1 MKEKK
6 WNSSKNEIVK
16 LGNGNTYSW
25 QVVFNDGKYNENFDT
40 VIKGYF
46 LCVMAIDI
54 INPNDPKGYELQP
67 LWGEVRLLKAI
78 QRRSE
83 SAFNQSMEMANEI
96 LPTIL
101 ENIEKDREDL
111 KNKGVNEDDLNAIMK
126 RYNDEMREKYDSA
139 NKGYREYKERSEE
152 IRPLPALKEKR
163 EKKVEKKKGTT
174 FDDVAGM
181 EDVKEVLL
189 DVIDQLKNPERY
201 EYFDI
206 KPIKS
211 LLMHGLPGTGKTF
224 IANAFANE
232 IDADFVKVSLGEIGS
247 KYQHQTGN
255 NIRKIFVEA
264 RNSNKFTI
272 LFFDEIDSIASKRGT
287 DDNSKEKNNTLNVML
302 EEMSSDDNGNIFLI
316 FATNFYEN
324 LDSAF
329 KRKGRVDVE
338 IEIPLPDF
346 ETRLQIL
353 ELNTSRKPLNE
364 NVDLNEISEMMDG
377 KNCADVSFICNSSAR
392 IALKKGKDS
401 IEHEDFIE
409 ALDKMNNKKES
420 KKTRIGFSM

>member
-40 VIKGYF
+40 VLKGYF

-54 INPNDPKGYELQP
+54 IDPNDPKGYELQP
-67 LWGEVRLLKAI
+67 LWGEVRLLRAI
-78 QRRSE
+78 QKRSE
-83 SAFNQSMEMANEI
+83 SAFNKSMEMANEI

-111 KNKGVNEDDLNAIMK
+111 KNKGVNEDDLNAIMR

-139 NKGYREYKERSEE
+139 NKGYREYEERSEE
-152 IRPLPALKEKR
+152 KRPLPVLKEKR
-163 EKKVEKKKGTT
+163 EKKVEKKKGIT

-189 DVIDQLKNPERY
+189 DVIDQLKNPKRY

-232 IDADFVKVSLGEIGS
+232 IDADFVKINMGDVAS
-247 KYQHQTGN
+247 KYQGETGN
-255 NIRKIFVEA
+255 NIKKIFDKA
-264 RNSNKFTI
+264 RASEKFTVLMI
-272 LFFDEIDSIASKRGT
+272 DEVDSIASRRGT
-287 DDNSKEKNNTLNVML
+287 DDNSKEKNNTLNVL
-302 EEMSSDDNGNIFLI
+302 LTEMSDDNNENIFI
-316 FATNFYEN
+316 ITATNFYDL
-324 LDSAF
+324 LDPAF
-329 KRKGRVDVE
+329 KRVGRIDVT

-346 ETRLQIL
+346 ETRLDIL
-353 ELNTSRKPLNE
+353 KLNTKRKPLNK
-364 NVDLNEISEMMDG
+364 NVDLNEIAEMMDG
-377 KNCADVSFICNSSAR
+377 KNCADVSFICDSSAR
-392 IALKKGKDS
+392 IALKKEKDS

-409 ALDKMNNKKES
+409 ALDKMNSKKET
-420 KKTRIGFSM
+420 KKSRIGFSI